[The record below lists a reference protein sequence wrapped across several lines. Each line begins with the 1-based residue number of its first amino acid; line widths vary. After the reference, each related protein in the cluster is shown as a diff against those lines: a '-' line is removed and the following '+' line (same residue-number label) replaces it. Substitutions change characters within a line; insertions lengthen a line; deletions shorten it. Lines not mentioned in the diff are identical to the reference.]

1 MVRANQ
7 RENFLKGDFIVSGPH
22 WLRHKAGIRGGI
34 RVGIRGGDRAS
45 RRPSRRLAQPKSSF
59 QAALRVL

>member
-22 WLRHKAGIRGGI
+22 WLRHKGGI

>member
-34 RVGIRGGDRAS
+34 RGGDRAS

>member
-34 RVGIRGGDRAS
+34 RGGDRGS
-45 RRPSRRLAQPKSSF
+45 RRRSRRLAQPKSSF

>member
-22 WLRHKAGIRGGI
+22 WLRHKVGI